1 MEKTKILVV
10 DDEHLIRWTLEQ
22 HLGKEGY
29 DVYTAED
36 GEKALQITSDIAP
49 DLVLLDNQ
57 LPGVQGIEVLGRIKE
72 IDKDIIIIMITAH
85 GLLET
90 AVKAMKLGAYD
101 YIGKPFNLDEITL
114 TIKKALETV
123 SLREEVKL
131 LKEQQ
136 KTTFR
141 SCNIIGKS
149 RAILNVLDMIQK
161 IALSD
166 ASTVLIQ
173 GESGTGKEVVAR
185 AVHANSSRADK
196 PFMAI
201 NCASLPEN
209 LLESELLG
217 HEKGA
222 FTDAKLQKKG
232 LLELADGGSV
242 FLDEIG
248 DMPYSMQAKLL
259 RILEDKIF
267 KRVGGVKDI
276 QVDVRLISATN
287 QDIKKLMA
295 ENRFRKDLYYRL
307 QVVPIYLPPLRE
319 RKEDILPLTRYF
331 IENFNAEFHK
341 NVKEISEKAREFLI
355 RYDWPGNV
363 RELKNVIER
372 AMILESE
379 DILLLEHL
387 PVELVGGMLP
397 ASQAATSSI
406 SIPKEGMSLEKVE
419 EELVKQALTVAGGN
433 QSKAADL
440 LGVQRDAFR
449 RRMKKFGL
457 L

>member
-1 MEKTKILVV
+1 MEKAKILVV

-36 GEKALQITSDIAP
+36 GEKALQMAADLTP
-49 DLVLLDNQ
+49 ELVLLDNQ
-57 LPGVQGIEVLGRIKE
+57 LPGIQGIEVLGKIKE
-72 IDKDIIIIMITAH
+72 IDKDIIVIMITAH

-101 YIGKPFNLDEITL
+101 YISKPFNLDEITL
-114 TIKKALETV
+114 TIRKALETV

-136 KTTFR
+136 KTT
-141 SCNIIGKS
+141 SGACNIIGKS
-149 RAILNVLDMIQK
+149 RAILNVLEMIQK

-276 QVDVRLISATN
+276 HVDVRVISATN
-287 QDIKKLMA
+287 QDIKRLMT

-331 IENFNAEFHK
+331 IDLFNAEFHK
-341 NVKEISEKAREFLI
+341 NVREISEKAREFLI

-387 PVELVGGMLP
+387 PVELVGGMAAA
-397 ASQAATSSI
+397 ASPVASSI

-419 EELVKQALTVAGGN
+419 EELVKQALAVAGGN

>member
-1 MEKTKILVV
+1 MENAKILVV

-22 HLGKEGY
+22 HLSKEGY
-29 DVYTAED
+29 DVFTAED
-36 GEKALQITSDIAP
+36 GEKALEMVAEIVP

-57 LPGVQGIEVLGRIKE
+57 LPGMHGIEVLGRIKD
-72 IDKDIIIIMITAH
+72 IDRNIIVIMITAH

-101 YIGKPFNLDEITL
+101 YINKPFNLEEITL
-114 TIKKALETV
+114 TIKKSLETI
-123 SLREEVKL
+123 SLRREVKL

-136 KTTFR
+136 KSRFK
-141 SCNIIGKS
+141 SENIIGKS
-149 RAILNVLDMIQK
+149 RAIQTVLDMIQK
-161 IALSD
+161 IAQSD

-173 GESGTGKEVVAR
+173 GESGTGKELVAK
-185 AVHANSSRADK
+185 AVHSNSGRAEK

-201 NCASLPEN
+201 NCAALPEN

-222 FTDAKLQKKG
+222 FTDAKAMKKG
-232 LLELADGGSV
+232 LFELADGGTL
-242 FLDEIG
+242 FLDEVG
-248 DMPYSMQAKLL
+248 DMAYSMQAKLL
-259 RILEDKIF
+259 RILEDRTF
-267 KRVGGVKDI
+267 KRVGGIKDI
-276 QVDVRLISATN
+276 SVDVRVISATN
-287 QDIKKLMA
+287 QDLKDLMS
-295 ENRFRKDLYYRL
+295 EGKFRKDLYYRL
-307 QVVPIYLPPLRE
+307 QVVPIYLPPLRD
-319 RKEDILPLTRYF
+319 RTEDILPLARHF
-331 IENFNAEFHK
+331 IEMFNEDFHK
-341 NVKEISEKAREFLI
+341 NVREISEKAREFLV
-355 RYDWPGNV
+355 RYEWPGNI

-372 AMILESE
+372 AMILENE

-387 PVELVGGMLP
+387 PIELVAGSMPIAPPDNAPLNL
-397 ASQAATSSI
+397 
-406 SIPKEGMSLEKVE
+406 PKEGMSLEKVE
-419 EELVKQALTVAGGN
+419 EELVKQALSVAAGN

>member
-1 MEKTKILVV
+1 MEKAKILVV

-22 HLGKEGY
+22 HLGDEGY
-29 DVYTAED
+29 EVYTAED
-36 GEKALQITSDIAP
+36 GEKALQMVADLMP
-49 DLVLLDNQ
+49 NLVLLDNQ
-57 LPGVQGIEVLGRIKE
+57 LPGIQGIEVLGRIKE
-72 IDKDIIIIMITAH
+72 IDKDIIVIMITAH

-101 YIGKPFNLDEITL
+101 YISKPFNLDEITL
-114 TIKKALETV
+114 TINKALETI

-136 KTTFR
+136 KTAFR
-141 SCNIIGKS
+141 SYNIIGKS
-149 RAILNVLDMIQK
+149 RAIQGVLDMIQK
-161 IALSD
+161 IAQSD

-173 GESGTGKEVVAR
+173 GESGTGKELVAR
-185 AVHANSSRADK
+185 AVHAGSSRADK
-196 PFMAI
+196 AFMAI
-201 NCASLPEN
+201 NCAALPEN

-222 FTDAKLQKKG
+222 FTDAKAQKKG

-248 DMPYSMQAKLL
+248 DMPYPMQAKLL
-259 RILEDKIF
+259 RILEDKTF

-276 QVDVRLISATN
+276 QVDVRIISATN
-287 QDIKKLMA
+287 QEIKSLMM
-295 ENRFRKDLYYRL
+295 ENKFRKDLYYRL

-319 RKEDILPLTRYF
+319 RKEDILPLARHF
-331 IENFNAEFHK
+331 IETFNLEFRK

-372 AMILESE
+372 AMILNSE

-397 ASQAATSSI
+397 AASPAASSI
-406 SIPKEGMSLEKVE
+406 NIPTEGMSLEKVE
-419 EELVKQALTVAGGN
+419 EELVKQALASAGGN